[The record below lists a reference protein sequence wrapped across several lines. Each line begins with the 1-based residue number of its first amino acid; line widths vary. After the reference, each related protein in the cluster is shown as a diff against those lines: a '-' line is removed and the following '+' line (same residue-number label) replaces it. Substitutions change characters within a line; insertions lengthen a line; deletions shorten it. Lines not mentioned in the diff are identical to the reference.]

1 MGGTAGSGTGSLD
14 DLLGGLGGDPGGDKG
29 R

>member
-1 MGGTAGSGTGSLD
+1 MGGTAGSGTGGLD
-14 DLLGGLGGDPGGDKG
+14 DLLGGLGGGLGGDKG